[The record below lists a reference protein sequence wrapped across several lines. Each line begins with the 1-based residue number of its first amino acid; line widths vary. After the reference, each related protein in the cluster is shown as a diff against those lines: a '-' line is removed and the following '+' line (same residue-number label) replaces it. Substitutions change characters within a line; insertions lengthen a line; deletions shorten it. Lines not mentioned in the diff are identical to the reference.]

1 MKNVINWPLLLL
13 TSIFLCGCA
22 SGFLNEGA
30 TRVRVSQP
38 GSDSASAFTALY
50 FRPAAVKES
59 TIDSGKH
66 FSISLMSAYLCGF
79 RESRGLSALTLDSS
93 NPAGPADGVQ
103 TEGCTYG
110 GLKPAKSKD
119 RTTRGEISILVNAG
133 ESSANVANI
142 INPSDGNSKG
152 RVIYYDDDV
161 RESGQLI
168 NAINLPIYGPKA
180 YGGKNFVFDL
190 WMLEL
195 DNEEAKQSKTLLSS
209 LAGLG
214 AKAYP
219 PSAPIL
225 GVLNTLGGAFLSGNK
240 DDLEARIQMR
250 FDVKAP
256 EDSKVV
262 RIPLAEG
269 YYAFVR
275 EENRD
280 LNPEWGKFAVNEA
293 DGVLC
298 RSTDG
303 KTCVQG
309 EQNTYRDRTWFLVRI
324 AKETPEA
331 ALDIEYGEEL
341 GKFMEKMST
350 VKTSDINDTKE
361 AINSLGES
369 LRSVVCNKSNGD
381 DKNKSIN
388 CSLK

>member
-1 MKNVINWPLLLL
+1 MKNLINWLFLVLG
-13 TSIFLCGCA
+13 SIALCGCA
-22 SGFLNEGA
+22 TGFLNEGA
-30 TRVRVSQP
+30 TRLRVSQSV
-38 GSDSASAFTALY
+38 SDSASAFRALY
-50 FRPAAVKES
+50 FKPAEVNDSIIE
-59 TIDSGKH
+59 SGKH
-66 FSISLMSAYLCGF
+66 FSISLMSAHICGF
-79 RESRGLSALTLDSS
+79 RESRGLSALTLDAS
-93 NPAGPADGVQ
+93 NPAGAADGVQ

-110 GLKPAKSKD
+110 GLKPPKSKD

-133 ESSANVANI
+133 ESSAKVANI

-180 YGGKNFVFDL
+180 YTGKNFVFDL

-195 DNEEAKQSKTLLSS
+195 DNDESNQSKTLLSS

-262 RIPLAEG
+262 RMPFAEG

-298 RSTDG
+298 HSADG

-309 EQNTYRDRTWFLVRI
+309 EQNTYRNRTWFLIRI
-324 AKETPEA
+324 AKEAPDA
-331 ALDIEYGEEL
+331 ALELEYGEEL
-341 GKFMEKMST
+341 SKFLQKLATTNST
-350 VKTSDINDTKE
+350 DPNDTQA
-361 AINSLGES
+361 AIDGLGKSLNSLF
-369 LRSVVCNKSNGD
+369 CDKSKY
-381 DKNKSIN
+381 KN
-388 CSLK
+388 CTVE